1 MFKRIDHVELV
12 PVDAEKTVDF
22 YVQVLGFKLKGR
34 NVVKAPPMKE
44 VIYLELGGTV
54 LEIISADGPDPKSE
68 AAWEVGYRAIA
79 LEVEEMAKAVAY
91 LEGQGVTIS
100 KKPVDLGHSFRGE
113 ILDPDGLTIEL
124 RQWK

>member
-12 PVDAEKTVDF
+12 PVDAERTVDF

-54 LEIISADGPDPKSE
+54 LEIISVDGPDPRSE

-79 LEVEEMAKAVAY
+79 LEVEEMAMAVGY
-91 LEGQGVTIS
+91 LEAQGVTIS
-100 KKPVDLGHSFRGE
+100 KKPVDLGHSLRGE